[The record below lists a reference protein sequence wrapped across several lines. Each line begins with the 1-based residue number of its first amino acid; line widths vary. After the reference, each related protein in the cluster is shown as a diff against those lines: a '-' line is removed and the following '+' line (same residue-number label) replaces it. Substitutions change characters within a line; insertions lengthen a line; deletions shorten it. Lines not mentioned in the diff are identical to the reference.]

1 KAIEEFKK
9 LIELEPSARSYTFL
23 GLSYRHLG
31 RFDEARKYFEEGL
44 KRESTNAACLF
55 NIGFI
60 DERQGNTAA
69 AEERFQQALR
79 SNPDFSDALLELA
92 NLRTKDKKYAE
103 AEELLRRYVRVAR
116 DPSSGYYKLAM
127 VERSLHQMEAAERDL
142 NVFQTLSKNST
153 TGPYPYQHL
162 FDYLENRSKLTPQER
177 AQLDVTELLQQ
188 IKKNPGQPQDLYL
201 LTQAY
206 LKLGKRDEALQAVS
220 QLGQVSSDDYRT
232 QAGV

>member
-1 KAIEEFKK
+1 
-9 LIELEPSARSYTFL
+9 
-23 GLSYRHLG
+23 
-31 RFDEARKYFEEGL
+31 
-44 KRESTNAACLF
+44 
-55 NIGFI
+55 
-60 DERQGNTAA
+60 
-69 AEERFQQALR
+69 
-79 SNPDFSDALLELA
+79 
-92 NLRTKDKKYAE
+92 
-103 AEELLRRYVRVAR
+103 

-142 NVFQTLSKNST
+142 KVFQTLSKNST

-220 QLGQVSSDDYRT
+220 QLDQVSSDDYRT
-232 QAGV
+232 QAGVGVLLAQHHLYDQAVVHFQNALRTN